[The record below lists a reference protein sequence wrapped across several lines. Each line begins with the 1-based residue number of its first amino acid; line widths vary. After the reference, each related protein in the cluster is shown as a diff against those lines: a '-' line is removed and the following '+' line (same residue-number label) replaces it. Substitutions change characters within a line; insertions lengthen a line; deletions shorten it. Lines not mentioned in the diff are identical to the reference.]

1 MHTHDVLDFNFGLSI
16 FKKKV
21 NCYGLKMHLKVDF
34 GFLFWVSLNILTL
47 NSSLA
52 PCIFIVNLLHRDVY
66 LLSVLTSACQDL
78 HSWLKTRTAHKRHPR
93 TTHCRLLIRS
103 EGNSCRI
110 HTSELKEKRDIITEA
125 SFQCIG
131 PCHSEPNGQCYKLIK
146 NVYIYLREF

>member
-16 FKKKV
+16 LKKKV

-66 LLSVLTSACQDL
+66 LLSVLTSACRHLQSWYVAEDTDRTQTSTPY
-78 HSWLKTRTAHKRHPR
+78 HS
-93 TTHCRLLIRS
+93 LLPPIRS
-103 EGNSCRI
+103 NGNSCII
-110 HTSELKEKRDIITEA
+110 HTSELKKKREI
-125 SFQCIG
+125 
-131 PCHSEPNGQCYKLIK
+131 L
-146 NVYIYLREF
+146 